1 MTASFQSLRMPLI
14 MPIAAIITVALFLLM
29 RQLIDIGPVHPVVET
44 DTPDLVIKFEPV
56 DTPPDRDRDLIIVDP
71 VAPPPA
77 PPVLET
83 TSGPVDSV
91 VSMGEY
97 VMPTIA
103 RAEISGPGSMV
114 VTERDPVPVV
124 RVQPV
129 YPARAA
135 ERRLE
140 GQCTVLFDITP
151 QGRTANVRS
160 LDCTSSLFERA
171 SVNAVA
177 NWRYNPQVEAGQ
189 PVMYRGATTQLVFRL
204 DE

>member
-1 MTASFQSLRMPLI
+1 MTATFQSLRMPLI
-14 MPIAAIITVALFLLM
+14 LPFAAILTIGLFLMM
-29 RQLIDIGPVHPVVET
+29 RQLIDIGPVQPVVEL
-44 DTPDLVIKFEPV
+44 DPPAVVIKFDPI
-56 DTPPDRDRDLIIVDP
+56 DTPPDRGRDMILVAP

-77 PPVLET
+77 LPVIET
-83 TSGPVDSV
+83 SAGPVDPAAR
-91 VSMGEY
+91 
-97 VMPTIA
+97 VMDYAMPSIG
-103 RAEISGPGSMV
+103 RAEISGPGSIV
-114 VTERDPVPVV
+114 VIEREPVPVV
-124 RVQPV
+124 RVQPA
-129 YPARAA
+129 YPVRAA
-135 ERRLE
+135 ERMLE

-151 QGRTANVRS
+151 QGRTANIRA